1 MSIKITADGTV
12 GLYQEIIGIASPS
25 LQINND
31 VPVTIASPLTI
42 AGALTA
48 TAAPVYLRNIEEIT
62 TPLTGAGSGG
72 DVEHDTSLAHI
83 FVHSSIA
90 ANFTADLTNL
100 NLTSGY
106 ATTVT
111 LVLQQGATGYYPN
124 VLKIAGSAKTINWQG
139 NVPPVPTSGA
149 GRTDIVTFSIILS
162 GPSTYLVYGQLTS
175 F

>member
-48 TAAPVYLRNIEEIT
+48 TAAAVKLRDVQELT
-62 TPLTGAGSGG
+62 TPLTGATGATT
-72 DVEHDTSLAHI
+72 HNAALAHV

-90 ANFTADLTNL
+90 GNFTANFTNVG
-100 NLTSGY
+100 LTSGY
-106 ATTVT
+106 ATNLT
-111 LVLQQGATGYYPN
+111 LVLQQGGTPRLPTMG
-124 VLKIAGSAKTINWQG
+124 TIDGVAVTSFQWQG
-139 NVPPVPTSGA
+139 GIPPVGTASG
-149 GRTDIVTFSIILS
+149 TDVVTFSVINS
-162 GPSTYLVYGQLTS
+162 GGSYLVYGQLVS
-175 F
+175 FA

>member
-1 MSIKITADGTV
+1 MSVKVTADGTL
-12 GLYQEIIGIASPS
+12 GLYQETIGVASAALNVNS
-25 LQINND
+25 D
-31 VPVTIASPLTI
+31 VPVTVASPLT
-42 AGALTA
+42 ATGALTA
-48 TAAPVYLRNIEEIT
+48 TAAPVYLRNIEELT
-62 TPLTGAGSGG
+62 TPITGAGSGG
-72 DVEHDTSLAHI
+72 DVTHDTSLAHI

-111 LVLQQGATGYYPN
+111 LVLQQGAIGYYPN

-139 NVPPVPTSGA
+139 NVLPVPTA
-149 GRTDIVTFSIILS
+149 NRTDIVTFSIILS